1 MKSGGT
7 GNLGMKAENPV
18 VAKSKA
24 FAVAIV
30 RAYQRLRSEK
40 REFVLSKQLVRSGTS
55 IGANIH
61 EATRGQSRA
70 DFSAKMSIALK
81 EAQETDYWLG
91 LLHETDYLDAA
102 TFTALHA
109 MNDELLRLLTSICK
123 TAAARP

>member
-1 MKSGGT
+1 M
-7 GNLGMKAENPV
+7 NQGMKAENPV

-30 RAYQRLRSEK
+30 RAYQKLRSEK
-40 REFVLSKQLVRSGTS
+40 REFVLSQQLVRSGTS

-81 EAQETDYWLG
+81 EAQETDYWLD
-91 LLHETDYLDAA
+91 LLHETDYLDTP
-102 TFTALHA
+102 TFAALHA
-109 MNDELLRLLTSICK
+109 MNDELLRLLTAICK
-123 TAAARP
+123 TSAARS